1 MKARYILGILLV
13 FSLACRK
20 ITPPP
25 PPILIPERIEISP
38 DNQAVKVGESLSF
51 TAKMYDN
58 LGNLMNPQ
66 PNFNWTTTDAQLAEI
81 NAQGLV
87 KGKKAGQLTIQAE
100 YKGIKGTALLNVI
113 ENPNQ
118 IALIQIMPDMP
129 ELSLNQALQLTA
141 TAFDGQNQA
150 LNGKNFTW
158 QSNNPEIMEVN
169 ANGLLTAKKS
179 GTVLIQASSEGIN
192 SSAIMASVVRKG
204 TFVGKTGHQAGGTAK
219 LKIVNNNLQ
228 LIFESNFSACCGP
241 DFRVYLS
248 NQFQDRDISGGYEL
262 AILQKGSGAQTY
274 NIPNSISIDQYRY
287 AIIWCKKFNVLIG
300 VADLQ

>member
-1 MKARYILGILLV
+1 MKSRYILFMLVV

-25 PPILIPERIEISP
+25 PPVLIPERIEISP
-38 DNQAVKVGESLSF
+38 DNQAVKVGESQSF
-51 TAKMYDN
+51 TAKIYDN
-58 LGNLMNPQ
+58 LGNLMSPQ
-66 PNFNWTTTDAQLAEI
+66 PNFIWTTSDMQLAEI
-81 NAQGLV
+81 NPQGMV
-87 KGKKAGQLTIQAE
+87 SGKKAGQLTIQAE

-113 ENPNQ
+113 ENSNQ
-118 IALIQIMPDMP
+118 IARIQIMPDMP
-129 ELSLNQALQLTA
+129 ELSLNQSLQLAA

-158 QSNNPEIMEVN
+158 QTNSPEIIEIN

-192 SSAIMASVVRKG
+192 SSAIMASVVRRG

-219 LKIVNNNLQ
+219 LKIVNNTLQ

-274 NIPNSISIDQYRY
+274 NIPNTIGIDQYRY